1 MNEQERRTE
10 ILKAEEAIRQ
20 LSVEMGLAADARAQA
35 EETRAALATVLAE
48 LSELRASLDHA
59 ASQVS
64 GVISTAQDSVSA
76 AATSALSSATD
87 RLNDAVAQV
96 PEAVRT
102 LESTATLVAATPG
115 HVAEA
120 VKLELSATIAKLIDV
135 STSVKSLSQQ
145 LVEIKQTLSMDLDV
159 KLRNTISSA
168 KWAAI
173 MATIAA
179 VAAVAAALLH
189 LLGGA

>member
-35 EETRAALATVLAE
+35 EEARAALAAVLAE
-48 LSELRASLDHA
+48 LAGLRASLDHA

-64 GVISTAQDSVSA
+64 GVVRTAQDSVSA
-76 AATSALSSATD
+76 AATSALSSATE
-87 RLNDAVAQV
+87 RLNGAVAQV

-120 VKLELSATIAKLIDV
+120 VKLELSATIARLIDV

-145 LVEIKQTLSMDLDV
+145 LVEIKQTMSMDLDV
-159 KLRNTISSA
+159 KLRNAVSSA

-173 MATIAA
+173 MATVAALAAAAA
-179 VAAVAAALLH
+179 VLLR
-189 LLGGA
+189 LFGGA